1 MNYQELQHYLQHG
14 DLAAARHWLDQNP
27 NPQDP
32 MYNYYVALVAEQP
45 SIEKWKTAIAFLDAY
60 PGSSAMIQAYQSII
74 KLLND
79 GEAHDKERIWLKRL
93 LDQSKEKIHP
103 LHYLELQ
110 SQYANR
116 LLLDGYEPEATILLE
131 EILEQAILHKS
142 HLIIIAQGIILTSLW
157 MKKGR
162 FMEAASLA
170 VSIEESAK
178 ERHNWLALSC
188 GSMIRATC
196 WRTQGMIPQ
205 SIGLLMETGNFL
217 YERGAVAALNLIR
230 ARLTE
235 FRVQMG
241 DDWEVLT
248 Q

>member
-1 MNYQELQHYLQHG
+1 MIDFSSKKH
-14 DLAAARHWLDQNP
+14 
-27 NPQDP
+27 
-32 MYNYYVALVAEQP
+32 
-45 SIEKWKTAIAFLDAY
+45 AISFLDAY
-60 PGSSAMIQAYQSII
+60 PGSSAMIQAYQSLI
-74 KLLND
+74 KLLNN
-79 GEAHDKERIWLKRL
+79 GEAHDKERMWLQKFL
-93 LDQSKEKIHP
+93 EKTKEKVHP

-116 LLLDGYEPEATILLE
+116 LLLDGYEQEACTLLE
-131 EILEQAILHKS
+131 EILEEAIRLQS
-142 HLIIIAQGIILTSLW
+142 HLVIIAQGIILTSLW

-162 FMEAASLA
+162 FMEAAGLA

-178 ERHNWLALSC
+178 ARQNWIALAC

-241 DDWEVLT
+241 DDWEILT
-248 Q
+248 